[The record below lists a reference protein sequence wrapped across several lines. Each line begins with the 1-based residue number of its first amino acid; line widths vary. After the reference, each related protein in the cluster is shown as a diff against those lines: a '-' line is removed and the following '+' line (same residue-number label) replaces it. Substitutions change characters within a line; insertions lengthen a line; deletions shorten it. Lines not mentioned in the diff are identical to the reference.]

1 MENVKEF
8 NLAMKEIN
16 SGFLNENG
24 DYDKEIVEIF
34 NELLG
39 KNYTLWGKYL
49 SGGSGFN
56 PHELFTEWSLL
67 STTNQ
72 MNNLRF
78 GRIYL

>member
-24 DYDKEIVEIF
+24 DYNKELGEFVYG
-34 NELLG
+34 LLG
-39 KNYTLWGKYL
+39 KNYTLSGKYL

-67 STTNQ
+67 STTKWITSD
-72 MNNLRF
+72 LVE
-78 GRIYL
+78 

>member
-24 DYDKEIVEIF
+24 DYNKELGEFVYG
-34 NELLG
+34 LLG
-39 KNYTLWGKYL
+39 KNYTLSGKYL
-49 SGGSGFN
+49 SGGNGFK
-56 PHELFTEWSLL
+56 PHEFFTEWSLL